1 MSLYLDYNASAPI
14 LKDSADA
21 IIDCLKTVGNPSS
34 VHRSGRKAR
43 SIIEN
48 SRKKIASMI
57 GANAQNIIFT
67 SGATEANCLALNAS
81 CKMTAIVSSIEHP
94 SVLSQRNDAILIP
107 VNKSGV
113 VSLEELEKILYNS
126 QSKKM
131 FISVMSVNN
140 ETGVIQPIKEIINL
154 CRKYNTII
162 HVDAVQAIGRI
173 PIKMN
178 ESLEESKIDLLTIS
192 SHKIGGPKGVGCL
205 IYNENLEHLLMPFMK
220 GGGQERGKRA
230 GTEALELIAGFGAAA
245 EYANN
250 FFINDTKKSRDL
262 LEHLCI
268 ESCSNASIIGYDS
281 PRVSNTSSIA
291 FEGLEAES
299 IVIALDLAGY
309 EVSSGSACSSGKV
322 STSHVLKAMGYGN
335 SILKSSIR
343 ISLCS
348 ALEED
353 VIKKFVGTISS
364 VVSKLENIKGIN
376 S

>member
-48 SRKKIASMI
+48 SRKKIASMM

-81 CKMTAIVSSIEHP
+81 YKMTAIVSSIEHP

-113 VSLEELEKILYNS
+113 VSLEKLEKILYSS

-131 FISVMSVNN
+131 FVSVMSVNN

-162 HVDAVQAIGRI
+162 HVDAVQAIGKI
-173 PIKMN
+173 PIKIN

-205 IYNENLEHLLMPFMK
+205 IYNDNLEHLLMPFMK

-250 FFINDTKKSRDL
+250 FSINDTKKSRDL

-335 SILKSSIR
+335 SILNSSIR

-348 ALEED
+348 ALEEN

>member
-48 SRKKIASMI
+48 SRKKIASMM

-67 SGATEANCLALNAS
+67 SGATEANCLALNTS
-81 CKMTAIVSSIEHP
+81 YKMTAIVSSIEHP

-107 VNKSGV
+107 ANKSGV

-335 SILKSSIR
+335 NILNSSIR

-353 VIKKFVGTISS
+353 IIKKFVGTIGS

>member
-48 SRKKIASMI
+48 SRKKIASMM

-107 VNKSGV
+107 VNKAGV

-268 ESCSNASIIGYDS
+268 ESCSNASIIGHDS

-353 VIKKFVGTISS
+353 VIKKFVGTISR